1 MTLRHRTWKC
11 AFAAAVLIVVA
22 GLVAT
27 ASQVRVSPQAAKTK
41 QAPPANL
48 QTNCNVPAV
57 SDIVLVK
64 IAITSGSDSKFAPGK
79 TYGITAVLENRGQCE
94 TGPFRVRI
102 SVYAQDTV
110 VGSAEERVILDRL
123 VQSIQPT
130 RDKTPAYTYVT
141 VNYTL
146 GPNYSSTY
154 DFMAVADPQDRVK
167 EFIENNNAIDRGW
180 GITIDVGPPIR

>member
-1 MTLRHRTWKC
+1 MTSRHRTGRY
-11 AFAAAVLIVVA
+11 ALAAAVLLAAAALAAA
-22 GLVAT
+22 GRQA
-27 ASQVRVSPQAAKTK
+27 RVSPQAIKTK
-41 QAPPANL
+41 QAPQANL

-57 SDIVLVK
+57 PDIVLVK
-64 IAITSGSDSKFAPGK
+64 MGVAAGPDGKFAPGK
-79 TYGITAVLENRGQCE
+79 TYGITAILENRGQCE

-110 VGSAEERVILDRL
+110 AGGAEDRVILDQL

-130 RDKTPAYTYVT
+130 RDKSPAYTYVT

-154 DFMAVADPQDRVK
+154 DFMAAADPQDRVK
-167 EFIENNNAIDRGW
+167 EFIENNNALDRGS